1 MNPDF
6 TSTGDVSTH
15 SPLQVEAP
23 KNRPWHRRAG
33 HALAFV
39 IVAAVYF
46 YRLDT
51 PVLWNDEAD
60 TGVFARNVLQCGVPS
75 AFDGRN
81 VSTDGDCLNLSR
93 DHLVQKLHPWLQ
105 YYVAAASLW
114 CFGHD
119 TFGARALCTL
129 LGAAS
134 FFPLA
139 ATLRRCTRTAVPIAM
154 LLLLDPQVVLFQRQC
169 RYFPLLILLSTT
181 MLLLASGAG
190 PRHRC
195 WLYLS
200 AIAVSVAMFHTHPLA
215 AMCSCVSVIGV
226 LACTDRQ
233 RLPPFL
239 VALPVGFL
247 SWAAWFYSLGPAAN
261 SAAAALPPVVSH
273 PVPWLI
279 HTAESLWISIAD
291 LDYVNAVPMLAWG
304 LIAAA
309 AFLGN
314 DRGFTAVLTSR
325 VPLLIAANLVLQLI
339 VTAAATGYEGELK
352 FSLLRYMPHLVLLA
366 PVPLF
371 MLVEAVTPP
380 RFALTAIVMLASCNI
395 LTLSYWWPHLP
406 LRRAELS
413 WWPPVYAEIIAPAP
427 DGYAAAI
434 AFIKEQG
441 AGDSADS
448 VIRVV
453 PQFLNDV
460 FIFYLGDRYLIQPWN
475 DLAAFSPAVLR
486 SSLPS
491 EAIDKVFAQPTWHVL
506 ALTRPPRIPPGWS
519 AVALPSDRDAADGA
533 RPELTRHRFFRVIPG
548 AIVLLRRNVGGN

>member
-1 MNPDF
+1 MNPGSASID
-6 TSTGDVSTH
+6 DVFTH
-15 SPLQVEAP
+15 SPLRVNAAM
-23 KNRPWHRRAG
+23 NRMWHRGGA
-33 HALAFV
+33 HALAFLV
-39 IVAAVYF
+39 VAAVYL

-93 DHLVQKLHPWLQ
+93 EHLVQKLHPWLQ

-139 ATLRRCTRTAVPIAM
+139 ATLRRCTRAAVPIAL

-169 RYFPLLILLSTT
+169 RYFPLLILLSTS
-181 MLLLASGAG
+181 MLLLASGGG
-190 PRHRC
+190 PRHPRR
-195 WLYLS
+195 LYWS
-200 AIAVSVAMFHTHPLA
+200 AVAVSVAMFHTHPLA
-215 AMCSCVSVIGV
+215 ALCSCASVIGV

-239 VALPVGFL
+239 MALAAGFL

-261 SAAAALPPVVSH
+261 SAAAALPPVMTH

-314 DRGFTAVLTSR
+314 DRGFTAVLTGR

-339 VTAAATGYEGELK
+339 VTAAATGYESELK

-366 PVPLF
+366 PLPLF
-371 MLVEAVTPP
+371 MLVEAVTPR
-380 RFALTAIVMLASCNI
+380 RFAMTAVVTLACCNV

-406 LRRAELS
+406 LRRAVLS
-413 WWPPVYAEIIAPAP
+413 WWPPVYAEILAPSP

-434 AFIKEQG
+434 AFIKEQR

-475 DLAAFSPAVLR
+475 DLEASSPAVLR
-486 SSLPS
+486 SSLPN
-491 EAIDKVFAQPTWHVL
+491 EVLDKVFAQPTWLVL
-506 ALTRPPRIPPGWS
+506 VLTRPPRIPPGWS

-533 RPELTRHRFFRVIPG
+533 RPELTRHRFFREIPG